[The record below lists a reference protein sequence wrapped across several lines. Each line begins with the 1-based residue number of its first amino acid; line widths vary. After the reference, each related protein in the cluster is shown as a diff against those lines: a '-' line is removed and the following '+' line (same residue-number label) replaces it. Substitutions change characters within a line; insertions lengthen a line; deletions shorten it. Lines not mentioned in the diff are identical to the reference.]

1 MKFYCKPTLTLFL
14 LLYVA
19 IQSAQAQDTLRITLQ
34 DAVRIALSDNP
45 TIKVAGQE
53 ILLKKEA
60 RREAYAGLF
69 PEASL
74 VGSYSRAIKKQSFA
88 MMGEVIE
95 VGTDNTYSGGL
106 SVSLPVFAPALYKSI
121 SLTSTDVNLA
131 VEKSRASR
139 LDMVNQVTK
148 AFFQLLLAQ
157 DSYEVLLK
165 SYKQSEDNYNVV
177 KAKYEQG
184 TVSEYDK
191 ISADVQMRSLKPTVV
206 SARNGVNL
214 ANLQL
219 KVLMGMESDVKVAV
233 EGNLKDY
240 EMSMFTRQAMPR
252 PDNLTNNS
260 TLKQLELNALQLKQ
274 TLKLQY
280 IPTLCRPFLP
290 VSNICILQ

>member
-1 MKFYCKPTLTLFL
+1 
-14 LLYVA
+14 
-19 IQSAQAQDTLRITLQ
+19 
-34 DAVRIALSDNP
+34 
-45 TIKVAGQE
+45 
-53 ILLKKEA
+53 
-60 RREAYAGLF
+60 
-69 PEASL
+69 
-74 VGSYSRAIKKQSFA
+74 

-280 IPTLCRPFLP
+280 TNLCRPFLP